1 MPQTSARLRAR
12 ISGALYVLC
21 IGCGFFAEM
30 VVRAKLVVYSDAAA
44 TAHNIAAAPELY
56 RAGFFAD
63 VSAMT
68 LGVLSSVLLY
78 TLFKAVSRELALT
91 VLVLDVI
98 SNTVSIG
105 GSILQGDGYL
115 SVLTAS
121 QLSSLALLS
130 IKLYESVYAIS
141 LGLFGG
147 SCLLT
152 GYLIFRSTFLPIL
165 IGEVTFARWLLIAG
179 VNSAKWDA
187 IARTQAALPQGSQY
201 TQLRKLIF
209 NKGAWRCDMLEK
221 VDRTRRQGIT
231 ACHGMD
237 WSASARFIFL
247 RWQRPDPALPP

>member
-1 MPQTSARLRAR
+1 MTRTVIPQTSARLRAR

-30 VVRAKLVVYSDAAA
+30 IVRAKLVVYSDAAA
-44 TAHNIAAAPELY
+44 TAHNIAAAPGLY

-78 TLFKAVSRELALT
+78 TLLKVVSRGLALT

-98 SNTVSIG
+98 SNAVSIS
-105 GSILQGDGYL
+105 GSILLFAPLIILQGDGYL
-115 SVLTAS
+115 SVLTAP

-147 SCLLT
+147 SCLIT
-152 GYLIFRSTFLPIL
+152 GYLIFRSTFLPKAIGVLLALAGVCYLLNTFVVLMPKGFADYLFPWIFLPIL
-165 IGEVTFARWLLIAG
+165 VGEGTLALWLLIAG
-179 VNSAKWDA
+179 VNSTNWDA
-187 IARTQAALPQGSQY
+187 IARAE
-201 TQLRKLIF
+201 I
-209 NKGAWRCDMLEK
+209 N
-221 VDRTRRQGIT
+221 
-231 ACHGMD
+231 
-237 WSASARFIFL
+237 
-247 RWQRPDPALPP
+247 

>member
-1 MPQTSARLRAR
+1 MAQTLIPETSARLRAR

-44 TAHNIAAAPELY
+44 TAHNIAASPGLY

-78 TLFKAVSRELALT
+78 TLLKVVSRGLALT

-98 SNTVSIG
+98 SNAVSIS
-105 GSILQGDGYL
+105 GSILLYAPLVILQGDGYL
-115 SVLTAS
+115 SALTAP

-130 IKLYESVYAIS
+130 IKLYESTYAIS
-141 LGLFGG
+141 LGLFSG
-147 SCLLT
+147 SCLLS
-152 GYLIFRSTFLPIL
+152 GYLIFRSTFLPRAIGVLLALAGICYLLNTFVALMPKGFAEYVFPWIFLPIL
-165 IGEVTFARWLLIAG
+165 VGEGTLALWLLIVG

-187 IARTQAALPQGSQY
+187 IART
-201 TQLRKLIF
+201 
-209 NKGAWRCDMLEK
+209 
-221 VDRTRRQGIT
+221 RT
-231 ACHGMD
+231 A
-237 WSASARFIFL
+237 
-247 RWQRPDPALPP
+247 